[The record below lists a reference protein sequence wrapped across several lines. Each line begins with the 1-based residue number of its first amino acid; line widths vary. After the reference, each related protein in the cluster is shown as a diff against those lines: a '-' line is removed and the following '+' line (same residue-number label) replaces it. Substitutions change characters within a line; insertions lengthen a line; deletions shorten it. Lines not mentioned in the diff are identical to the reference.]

1 MTAVNKI
8 DAKASPDGSVL
19 ISMWTR
25 EQFGSNYP
33 VTVEEALRLVESI
46 MASVP
51 KARAAKAHHDAA
63 LRAVK

>member
-1 MTAVNKI
+1 MSVNKI
-8 DAKASPDGSVL
+8 GASASPEGEIVIRMS
-19 ISMWTR
+19 TR

-33 VTVEEALRLVESI
+33 VAVEEALRLVESI

-51 KARAAKAHHDAA
+51 KARAAKTHHDAA